1 MPSLSEPNKRRWWM
15 PAIVVAVLLVLLTV
29 WLGSRSEPE
38 GAYRTATVDRGAV
51 QVAIAATGTLRATS
65 TVEIGSQISGQ
76 VISVEVDFN
85 DPVTRGQAI
94 AHLDPAPIR
103 TRVTQAQADLA
114 SARASLSEA
123 QATLV
128 NAEADHTRKADLAGR
143 QLIARAEFDLAVA
156 ARDQARARVG
166 SARAVVEQRQAAVGA
181 VELDL
186 DYTIIRSP
194 VDGVVLLRDVEP
206 GQTVAASLQT
216 PLLFEIAEDLAQMQI
231 ELTVDESDV
240 GQIRSGQPVEF
251 TVDAFPGRRFRGQVR
266 QVRLAAT
273 ELNNVIT
280 YPVVVTVDNTDLSL
294 LPGMTANAEI
304 VVSRR
309 DEVVRVPNAALRFRP
324 ADAPAEQPG
333 SRRGIAPDEIRALA
347 AGLELD
353 AGQRAEFDRELAVM
367 AERGGQ
373 ARRQDQRQAP
383 PRTEA
388 NGGPGPGGGAGAGAG
403 AGAGRGNAS
412 PEAMQRM
419 VRERTQANF
428 QGFRESLA
436 DAQRDRFDA
445 GLERLVAARPVT
457 LYTLEQGRPQAVQ
470 ARAGISDVSHTE
482 IAFGGPDEGALV
494 ITGQERVAQ

>member
-1 MPSLSEPNKRRWWM
+1 MPSLPERRKTRWLPPFLVLVVM
-15 PAIVVAVLLVLLTV
+15 VVAIGA
-29 WLGSRSEPE
+29 WLATRGQPE
-38 GAYRTATVDRGAV
+38 GGYRTAEVDRGPV

-128 NAEADHTRKADLAGR
+128 NAQADYDRKRDLAGR

-186 DYTIIRSP
+186 DYTVIRSP

-216 PLLFEIAEDLAQMQI
+216 PLLFEIAEDLSQMQI

-240 GQIRSGQPVEF
+240 GQIRRGQAVEF
-251 TVDAFPGRRFRGQVR
+251 SVDAFPRRRFQGEVR

-280 YPVVVTVDNTDLSL
+280 YPVVVGVDNTDLSL

-304 VVSRR
+304 IVDRR
-309 DEVVRVPNAALRFRP
+309 EDALRVPNAALRFRP
-324 ADAPAEQPG
+324 ADAVQDAAG
-333 SRRGIAPDEIRALA
+333 GRRGGPPVGASRAA
-347 AGLELD
+347 A
-353 AGQRAEFDRELAVM
+353 
-367 AERGGQ
+367 
-373 ARRQDQRQAP
+373 
-383 PRTEA
+383 
-388 NGGPGPGGGAGAGAG
+388 GGPG
-403 AGAGRGNAS
+403 GRPAS
-412 PEAMQRM
+412 
-419 VRERTQANF
+419 VH
-428 QGFRESLA
+428 
-436 DAQRDRFDA
+436 
-445 GLERLVAARPVT
+445 V
-457 LYTLEQGRPQAVQ
+457 LEQGRP
-470 ARAGISDVSHTE
+470 RAHPVEVGIAGASHTE
-482 IAFGGPDEGALV
+482 IVSGTLPEGALV
-494 ITGQERVAQ
+494 ITGQERAP

>member
-1 MPSLSEPNKRRWWM
+1 MSSSPKSPKTRWLL
-15 PAIVVAVLLVLLTV
+15 PAVIAVLVAAAAAW
-29 WLGSRSEPE
+29 WLSARSEPE
-38 GAYRTATVDRGAV
+38 GAYRTATVDRGTV
-51 QVAIAATGTLRATS
+51 QVTIAATGTLRAIS

-114 SARASLSEA
+114 SARASLLEA

-128 NAEADHTRKADLAGR
+128 NAEADHQRKGDLAGR

-186 DYTIIRSP
+186 DYTVIRSP

-216 PLLFEIAEDLAQMQI
+216 PLLFEIAEDLSQMQI

-240 GQIRSGQPVEF
+240 GQIRRGQPVEF
-251 TVDAFPGRRFRGQVR
+251 TVDAFPGRRFRGDVR

-273 ELNNVIT
+273 ELNNVVT
-280 YPVVVTVDNTDLSL
+280 YPVVVTVDNDDFSL

-309 DEVVRVPNAALRFRP
+309 DDVLRVPNAALRFRP
-324 ADAPAEQPG
+324 ADAPAEQAG
-333 SRRGIAPDEIRALA
+333 GRRGVDPGELQDLVDAL
-347 AGLELD
+347 GLD
-353 AGQRAEFDRELAVM
+353 AEQRAFFEREATAM
-367 AERGGQ
+367 RERAGQ
-373 ARRQDQRQAP
+373 ERRQVP
-383 PRTEA
+383 PQGGAQGGA
-388 NGGPGPGGGAGAGAG
+388 NAGPGAGTSGPGGPAGG
-403 AGAGRGNAS
+403 GRGNTS

-419 VRERTQANF
+419 MLERTQAAF
-428 QGFRESLA
+428 EGFRGSLA
-436 DAQRDRFDA
+436 DDQRGRFDDSLA
-445 GLERLVAARPVT
+445 QLLSARAVT
-457 LYTLEQGRPQAVQ
+457 VYTLEQGRPRAVPV
-470 ARAGISDVSHTE
+470 RAGISDVSHTE
-482 IAFGGPDEGALV
+482 IVAGGIGEGAQV
-494 ITGQERVAQ
+494 VTGQERVAR

>member
-1 MPSLSEPNKRRWWM
+1 MPSLTERTSRPWLL
-15 PAIVVAVLLVLLTV
+15 PFAVAIVMAVA
-29 WLGSRSEPE
+29 LGSWWLTRSEPQ
-38 GAYRTATVDRGAV
+38 GAYRTALVDRGTV
-51 QVAIAATGTLRATS
+51 QVAIAATGTLRAIS

-128 NAEADHTRKADLAGR
+128 NAQADYDRKRDLSGR

-166 SARAVVEQRQAAVGA
+166 SARAVVDQRQAAVGA

-186 DYTIIRSP
+186 DYTVIRSP

-216 PLLFEIAEDLAQMQI
+216 PLLFEIAEDLSQMQI

-240 GQIRSGQPVEF
+240 GQILRGQAVEF
-251 TVDAFPGRRFRGQVR
+251 TVDAFPGRRFAGEVR

-280 YPVVVTVDNTDLSL
+280 YPVVVTVDNDDLRL

-304 VVSRR
+304 IVDRR
-309 DEVVRVPNAALRFRP
+309 DDVLRVPNAALRFRP
-324 ADAPAEQPG
+324 ADAPEAQPAG
-333 SRRGIAPDEIRALA
+333 RR
-347 AGLELD
+347 
-353 AGQRAEFDRELAVM
+353 
-367 AERGGQ
+367 
-373 ARRQDQRQAP
+373 
-383 PRTEA
+383 
-388 NGGPGPGGGAGAGAG
+388 GGGAPGATRPAPGD
-403 AGAGRGNAS
+403 
-412 PEAMQRM
+412 EAP
-419 VRERTQANF
+419 
-428 QGFRESLA
+428 
-436 DAQRDRFDA
+436 
-445 GLERLVAARPVT
+445 ARAVS
-457 LYTLEQGRPQAVQ
+457 LYTLEQGRPREFGV
-470 ARAGISDVSHTE
+470 RAGIAGASHTE
-482 IAFGGPDEGALV
+482 IVADGPPEGAQV
-494 ITGQERVAQ
+494 ITGQERVGQ